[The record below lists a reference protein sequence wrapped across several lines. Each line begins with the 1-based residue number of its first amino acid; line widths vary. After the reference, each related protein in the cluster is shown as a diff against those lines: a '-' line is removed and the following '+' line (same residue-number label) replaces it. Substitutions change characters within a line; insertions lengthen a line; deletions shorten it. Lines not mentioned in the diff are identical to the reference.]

1 MAASQTPGS
10 NVYTHGHHDS
20 VLRSHGTRTAQN
32 SAAYLLPHLRPGMTV
47 LDVGCGPG
55 TITAGLARQVAPGA
69 VVGIETSDDIVT
81 TATAGVEA
89 AGLANLTFE
98 VADVFNLPYPDAT
111 FDVVH
116 AHQVLQHLDD
126 PVAGLQSMRRVAR
139 PGGLVA
145 VRDADYSGM
154 FWYPDVAGLDRWRDL
169 YLAIARS
176 NNGEPDAGRRLP
188 SWARAAGFTDMTVTA
203 GSWCYTTTEDR
214 AWWSQTWADRI
225 RYSRMA
231 EQAVERRLATTAELD
246 DLSDAWLTWGA
257 DEDATFVI
265 PHLEVLAVA

>member
-1 MAASQTPGS
+1 MAAAHTPGS

-20 VLRSHGTRTAQN
+20 VLRSHGTRTAEN
-32 SAAYLLPHLRPGMTV
+32 SAAYLLPHLTPGMTV
-47 LDVGCGPG
+47 LDVGAGPG

-69 VVGIETSDDIVT
+69 VIGIETTEAIA
-81 TATAGVEA
+81 ATAS
-89 AGLANLTFE
+89 AGAGAGIGNLTFE
-98 VADVFNLPYPDAT
+98 VADVFDLRYPDDT

-126 PVAGLQSMRRVAR
+126 PVAALRSMRRVAK

-154 FWYPDVAGLDRWRDL
+154 FWYPDVPGLERWREL
-169 YLAIARS
+169 YQAVARS
-176 NNGEPDAGRRLP
+176 NDGEPDAGRRLV
-188 SWARAAGFTDMTVTA
+188 SWARAAGFDDIAVSA
-203 GSWCYTTTEDR
+203 GSWCYTTESDR

-231 EQAVERRLATTAELD
+231 EHAVERGLATPAELD
-246 DLSDAWLTWGA
+246 DLSDAWLSWGA
-257 DEDATFVI
+257 DADGTFVI
-265 PHLEVLAVA
+265 PHIEVLAVA